1 MTIKVNIFWKF
12 NTVGGGG
19 NQFLRTLRRY
29 FIERGVYEEDPTKA
43 DVLLVNSKDCLEE
56 ASQVKRAINNKIVHR
71 IDGIFSIY
79 RGEHE
84 RFNDIK
90 VYNFARDYADGTI
103 FQSEWSQITS
113 EKNGMANHPNKTVI
127 FNCADN
133 EYFVGKSNKV
143 KNDKI
148 KLVTSSWSD
157 NIKKGFRVYEFLDK
171 NLDFNKFDYSF
182 AGRSPIQ
189 FKNIKMEG
197 ILSSEELFKVLNSSD
212 IFITATEDDTCSN
225 SLIEALTCGCP
236 AVVLN
241 SGGSPEIIRYTGNG
255 GEIFQ
260 NNGDILEKINKI
272 ADNLSDYIKKIEA
285 PSLEKIGGQY
295 YGFMEGINNAKD

>member
-1 MTIKVNIFWKF
+1 MTTKVNIFWKF

-29 FIERGVYEEDPTKA
+29 FIEHGVYEEDPTKA

-56 ASQVKRAINNKIVHR
+56 AFQVKRAVNNKIVHR

-90 VYNFARDYADGTI
+90 VYNFARDYADGII
-103 FQSEWSQITS
+103 FQSEWSKITS

-133 EYFVGKSNKV
+133 KYFVGKLNKT

-157 NIKKGFRVYEFLDK
+157 NIKKGFRIYEFLDK
-171 NLDFNKFDYSF
+171 NLDFNRFDYSF
-182 AGRSPIQ
+182 AGRSPIR
-189 FKNIKMEG
+189 FKNIKMNG
-197 ILSSEELFKVLNSSD
+197 ILSSGELFKVLNSSD

-241 SGGSPEIIRYTGNG
+241 SGGSPEVLEKYGNA
-255 GEIFQ
+255 GEIFE
-260 NNGDILEKINKI
+260 NREDLLIKINKV
-272 ADNLSDYIKKIEA
+272 ADNFLSYTNKIKSLSIE
-285 PSLEKIGGQY
+285 EIGNQY
-295 YGFMEGINNAKD
+295 YTFMMSVLNEN